1 MIVDK
6 ITNHVFCATLKK
18 KGANSV
24 RHLDEASRN
33 AVAVSEKLIMDIV
46 RDNADTEY
54 GRKYGFADIKS
65 IEDYKKKVPFT
76 TYDDYYPYIKRMLEN
91 DEENLITVYP
101 VQHYALSSGS
111 VGVPK
116 HIPVSQ
122 KTLDAYSIYA
132 ASMAFGVMD
141 EFYRTTTG
149 KTFEDGMCLNTIE
162 APPMWTESG
171 VTKGAISG
179 TMLRPYADRLKYFMT
194 SPIELIFP
202 EGQMDLKYLKIR
214 FALQERN
221 VMCMVSAFM
230 TGLVDLMTYMEH
242 NWESL
247 CDDIERGCV
256 SKEIN
261 IPEELRE
268 KFDNMLKP
276 DKDRADEL
284 RAEFEKGFDTPIV
297 PRIWKNMR
305 WIAAIG
311 TGGFA
316 QYTVKMRQYTGKN
329 IPYSMAN
336 YAASESM
343 IAVARRAGDETF
355 VLLPDGGFYEF
366 IPMDSDDE
374 ETTLT
379 IDQLEAG
386 KDYEIV
392 VTNLSGFYRYKLKD
406 VVRVTGFYNE
416 APQIQFIYRKNQM
429 ISIAGEKTNEEALRW
444 TMQKF
449 QDDTGI
455 LLRDYSIFADTDTK
469 PGRYVILI
477 EPDEELPKERYEECR
492 DIIEKR
498 LGEAN
503 PSFGSKIATKV
514 LGRTKLCVVQAETYM
529 LYRDMMLMKGVSP
542 NQLKPVRVIDTPMK
556 ERFFFNLLEGQVE

>member
-6 ITNHVFCATLKK
+6 ITNHVFCSTLKK
-18 KGANSV
+18 RGANSIK
-24 RHLDEASRN
+24 HLDAASRD
-33 AVAVSEKLIMDIV
+33 AIAISEKLILDIV
-46 RDNADTEY
+46 QDNKDTEY
-54 GRKYGFADIKS
+54 GKKYGFADIKS
-65 IEDYKKKVPFT
+65 IEDYKKKVPFS
-76 TYDDYYPYIKRMLEN
+76 TYDDYYPYIKRMIEN
-91 DEENLITVYP
+91 DEEDLITVYP
-101 VQHYALSSGS
+101 IRHYALSSGS

-122 KTLDAYSIYA
+122 KTLDSYSIYA
-132 ASMAFGVMD
+132 ANMAFGVLD
-141 EFYRTTTG
+141 EFYKTTTG
-149 KTFEDGMCLNTIE
+149 KTFEDGMCLNTLE
-162 APPMWTESG
+162 APPMWTENG

-179 TMLRPYADRLKYFMT
+179 TMLRPLADRLKYFMT
-194 SPIELIFP
+194 SPSELIFP
-202 EGQMDLKYLKIR
+202 EGVMDLKYLKIR
-214 FALQERN
+214 FALEERN

-230 TGLVDLMTYMEH
+230 TGLVDLMTYMEN

-247 CDDIERGCV
+247 CDDIEQGCI

-261 IPEELRE
+261 ISDELRD
-268 KFDNMLKP
+268 KFNSMLKP
-276 DKDRADEL
+276 NKERAQEL

-305 WIAAIG
+305 WVAAIG

-316 QYTVKMRQYTGKN
+316 QYTQKMRQYTGKN

-343 IAVARRAGDETF
+343 MAVARRAGDESF

-379 IDQLEAG
+379 IDQLEKG

-392 VTNLSGFYRYKLKD
+392 VTNLSGFYRYKIKD
-406 VVRVTGFYNE
+406 VIRVTGFYNE
-416 APQIQFIYRKNQM
+416 APMIQFIYRKNQM

-444 TMQKF
+444 AMQKF
-449 QDDTGI
+449 QDDTNI
-455 LLRDYSIFADTDTK
+455 LLRDYSIFADTETK
-469 PGRYVILI
+469 PGRYIILI
-477 EPDEELPKERYEECR
+477 EPDKELDKSRYEECR

-503 PSFGSKIATKV
+503 PSFGSKIATNV
-514 LGRTKLCVVQAETYM
+514 LGRTKLCVTQSETYM
-529 LYRDMMLMKGVSP
+529 LYRDMMLMKGVSQ

-556 ERFFFNLLEGQVE
+556 EKFFFNLLEGEVE